1 MKVKK
6 RILADLDG
14 VYVVNSIVLDGQL
27 HFLAATE
34 KRGKC
39 LLFRPDEWEASAIW
53 DGPGGCMSV
62 VAVPGRQKS
71 IMAIQGFF
79 PIFQSE
85 GAGIVYGHTQGRSTD
100 IWDVNRVIDLP
111 FVHRIEIVCPGGKPY
126 VIAATVCSSKDFQDD
141 WSKPG
146 AVYISAIP
154 EDPSGEWKVKPILED
169 VRKNHGMHLNSLNGN
184 ESVFISGQEGLYQI
198 LIPCEPEGKWQVNH
212 LIDHEISD
220 IYLGDIDG
228 DGMDEIVAIE
238 PFHGNKLVI
247 YKYLKEQWIAVHK
260 TDLSFGHVVWVGD
273 IQGKPGIIAGDRDN
287 NKELVLLRPKS
298 NNLNAMER
306 LVIDKAIGPTQIAVI
321 KRDGLDLILS
331 ANNGIGQVALYEI
344 SS

>member
-6 RILADLDG
+6 RILANLDG

-27 HFLAATE
+27 YFLAATE

-39 LLFRPDEWEASAIW
+39 LLFQPDEWKASVLW
-53 DGPGGCMSV
+53 DTPGGCMSI
-62 VAVPGRQKS
+62 VAVPGRQKT
-71 IMAIQGFF
+71 IMAIQGFL

-85 GAGIVYGHTQGRSTD
+85 SAGIVYGHARGKATSV
-100 IWDVNRVIDLP
+100 WDVNRVIDLP
-111 FVHRIEIVCPGGKPY
+111 FVHRIEIVCPAGQPH
-126 VIAATVCSSKDFQDD
+126 VIAATVCNSKEFQDD

-146 AVYISAIP
+146 AVYISRIP
-154 EDPSGEWKVKPILED
+154 EDPSAKWTVEPILEN
-169 VRKNHGMHLNSLNGN
+169 VRKNHGMHLNSLNGVD
-184 ESVFISGQEGLYQI
+184 SVFISGQEGLYQI
-198 LIPCEPEGKWQVNH
+198 LVPSEPQDKWQVNH

-220 IYLGDIDG
+220 IYLGDIDA
-228 DGMDEIVAIE
+228 DGIDEIVTIE

-247 YKYLKEQWIAVHK
+247 YKYLKERWISVYQ
-260 TDLSFGHVVWVGD
+260 TDLSFGHVVWIGN
-273 IQGKPGIIAGDRDN
+273 IQGRPAIIAGNRDN
-287 NKELVLLRPKS
+287 DKELVLLRPKS
-298 NNLNAMER
+298 NNLNEMER

-344 SS
+344 S